1 MAQQVK
7 VPATKAEDPG
17 SVPGPTSGTSV
28 CTNSFVLQFV
38 FSHAEFIVI

>member
-7 VPATKAEDPG
+7 VPVAKPEDQG

-28 CTNSFVLQFV
+28 CTNSLFCSLCFLMLNPP
-38 FSHAEFIVI
+38 

>member
-7 VPATKAEDPG
+7 VLATKPEDQG
-17 SVPGPTSGTSV
+17 SVPGPASGTSV

-38 FSHAEFIVI
+38 FSHAESTVI